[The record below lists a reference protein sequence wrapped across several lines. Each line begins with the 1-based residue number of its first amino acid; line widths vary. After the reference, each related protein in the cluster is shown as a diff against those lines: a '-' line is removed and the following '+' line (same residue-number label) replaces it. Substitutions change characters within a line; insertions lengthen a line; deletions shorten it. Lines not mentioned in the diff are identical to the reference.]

1 MISMLMMLMWM
12 SKVRMNLSFWCLI
25 LIAMWLMIWR
35 ITLVNSLRLGIQVHF
50 WMVRSTQEWY
60 LSSSMTNLQISSWK
74 EFLKIMHLS
83 RKHLMVHLQEISKW
97 IVRQQSPQRD
107 NFFRNINIWIW
118 KEKMIMWINISRE
131 HGSILMLI
139 MKEVWMHWIWLHSW
153 NFS

>member
-1 MISMLMMLMWM
+1 
-12 SKVRMNLSFWCLI
+12 MNLSFWCLI

-60 LSSSMTNLQISSWK
+60 LSSLMMNPQISSWK

-83 RKHLMVHLQEISKW
+83 KKHLMVNLQEISKW

-107 NFFRNINIWIW
+107 NFCRNINIWIW

-131 HGSILMLI
+131 HGNILMLI
-139 MKEVWMHWIWLHSW
+139 MKEVLMHWIWLHSW
-153 NFS
+153 NFSLVISLLI

>member
-1 MISMLMMLMWM
+1 
-12 SKVRMNLSFWCLI
+12 MNLSFWCLI
-25 LIAMWLMIWR
+25 LIVMWLMIWR
-35 ITLVNSLRLGIQVHF
+35 ITPVNSLRLGIQVRF

-60 LSSSMTNLQISSWK
+60 LSSLMMNPQISSWK

-83 RKHLMVHLQEISKW
+83 KKHLMANLQEISKW

-107 NFFRNINIWIW
+107 NFCRNINIWIW

-131 HGSILMLI
+131 HGNILMLI
-139 MKEVWMHWIWLHSW
+139 MKEVWMHWIWQRSW

>member
-1 MISMLMMLMWM
+1 
-12 SKVRMNLSFWCLI
+12 MNLSFWCLI
-25 LIAMWLMIWR
+25 LIVMWLMIWR
-35 ITLVNSLRLGIQVHF
+35 ITRVNSLRQGIQVHF

-60 LSSSMTNLQISSWK
+60 LSSLMMNPQISSWK

-83 RKHLMVHLQEISKW
+83 KKHLMVNLQEISKW

-107 NFFRNINIWIW
+107 NFCRNINIWIW

-131 HGSILMLI
+131 HGNILMLI